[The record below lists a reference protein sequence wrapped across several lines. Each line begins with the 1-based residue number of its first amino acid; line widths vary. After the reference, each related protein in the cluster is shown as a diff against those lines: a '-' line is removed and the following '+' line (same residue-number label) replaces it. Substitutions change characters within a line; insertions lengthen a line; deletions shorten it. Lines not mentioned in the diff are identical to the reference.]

1 MVQKNS
7 REFDDEIIQNPQV
20 VLRIKEIPGGK
31 IIIGIGSFDPIH
43 TYFHNHQSSHS
54 HPFSTALG
62 PFGLAP
68 ASENGLHGGACAAA
82 QPAGAA
88 RGAADRLQSAAWE
101 AAGRDPAAAAL
112 GDFGWMSRDFTRK

>member
-1 MVQKNS
+1 M
-7 REFDDEIIQNPQV
+7 

-54 HPFSTALG
+54 HPFPTFSTALG